1 MSMKNLFYKEFKL
14 CLSVQTLV
22 FVCLSALIGIPNWP
36 SLVPFIYPIAGFA
49 TIFPIALSNHDLL
62 YTGILPT
69 KKSDVVL
76 GKVLLVGALE
86 LISILISIPFAIVR
100 RCFYQDAGFSDL
112 GINAALYGIVLF
124 AYGLFNII
132 FFPWN
137 YRKPDAKNTC
147 CFLVS
152 TLVTAF
158 FLAGVTCFFIAN
170 PNACEFINQ
179 YTGAGLFAQLGILAF
194 GIVAFVLLSFAAYK
208 AASKQFEKVNL

>member
-1 MSMKNLFYKEFKL
+1 MKNLLYKEFKL
-14 CLSVQTLV
+14 CVSVQTLV
-22 FVCLSALIGIPNWP
+22 FVSLSALIGVPSWP

-76 GKVLLVGALE
+76 GKVLLVGVLE
-86 LISILISIPFAIVR
+86 LISVLVSVPFAIIR
-100 RCFYQDAGFSDL
+100 CCFYPDAGFSDL
-112 GINAALYGIVLF
+112 GINVALYGIVLF
-124 AYGLFNII
+124 AYAFFNII

-152 TLVTAF
+152 TLVTAL
-158 FLAGVTCFFIAN
+158 FLGGVTFFFIVN
-170 PNACEFINQ
+170 PSACEFINQ
-179 YTGAGLFAQLGILAF
+179 YTGAGLFTQLGILAF
-194 GIVAFVLLSFAAYK
+194 GIVTFVLLGFAAYK
-208 AASKQFEKVNL
+208 GASKQFEKVNL

>member
-1 MSMKNLFYKEFKL
+1 MKNLLYKEFKL
-14 CLSVQTLV
+14 CVSVQTLV
-22 FVCLSALIGIPNWP
+22 FVSLSALIGVPSWP

-86 LISILISIPFAIVR
+86 LISVLVSVPFAIIR
-100 RCFYQDAGFSDL
+100 CCFYPDAGFSDL
-112 GINAALYGIVLF
+112 GINVALYGIVLF
-124 AYGLFNII
+124 AYAFFNII

-152 TLVTAF
+152 TLVTAL
-158 FLAGVTCFFIAN
+158 FLGGVTFFFIVN
-170 PNACEFINQ
+170 PGACEFINQ

-194 GIVAFVLLSFAAYK
+194 GIAAFVLLGFAAYK
-208 AASKQFEKVNL
+208 GASKQFEKVNL